1 MALTNVAQIH
11 RKQGKYDESLHFS
24 TKAIEV
30 NPKLAAAH
38 FEKGKKKNKIISVGG
53 IYIPFSG
60 ISLLKMGRNSAALEC
75 LNKAVELNPKFTEAH
90 KQRAVL
96 MR

>member
-38 FEKGKKKNKIISVGG
+38 FEKGKQNHLGRGYLYTILRDIVTKNG
-53 IYIPFSG
+53 
-60 ISLLKMGRNSAALEC
+60 
-75 LNKAVELNPKFTEAH
+75 T
-90 KQRAVL
+90 
-96 MR
+96 